1 MTINTIFQVRALST
15 NPPDPA
21 EYECHGQ
28 KAVLLPTGWADIPY
42 LWHPHVVELG
52 LYRIGEFFIICKTL
66 ILTFRLFILQ
76 KRFPANSQQWRGEK
90 FEKHCAKKSENM
102 LTSTLLSSLQDCRIS
117 TRITSRLLRNTMRK
131 DTKLDL
137 LFMARTHFKAKKLS
151 ILLKK
156 NVFNQLTR
164 KRQSAWQ
171 EKCFLVRLVVI
182 RQILLRSQL
191 LIFSSVLKGLA

>member
-90 FEKHCAKKSENM
+90 FEKHCVKKSENM

-156 NVFNQLTR
+156 MYLISLHGRDNLHG
-164 KRQSAWQ
+164 KRNAFW
-171 EKCFLVRLVVI
+171 
-182 RQILLRSQL
+182 
-191 LIFSSVLKGLA
+191 